1 MLSEGVRQVGTA
13 RVSGKQPPMAS
24 NNSSVVQSFSIAL
37 IVFVMLTFVL
47 AVTTYLFFKEW
58 DVAQQKVK
66 DANAERNA
74 ENEVKLAYRDSR
86 AELVRDVLGFPEDD
100 PEVLKSKAAVEKLNE
115 QIKLKKQD
123 AIDDV
128 YGNYLKPPAYEKP
141 TYESAVDW
149 LSSSIEKHNEA
160 MSSLQGEKDRFA
172 AEKKV
177 LAEKHDAEMKKL
189 VESRKDAQDKLDDL
203 QKQKTAYEKEST
215 DQKNKLVSEKSAA
228 EDQAKRFKLLGEE
241 IAKGK
246 PYLSPERAKNW
257 PADAAAG
264 GGDKGAAEA
273 GSNERRV
280 ALMLEEMRDRERTI
294 VRLNQI
300 VAQLRAAD
308 PALQA
313 TVLAATPKDDR
324 VDEFDGRI
332 LSVNELDRTVL
343 VSVGRTTGLRT
354 GLKFYV
360 YNPTDPQPQIGSKKA
375 VVEVVA
381 IESDSLVRC
390 RVRQDSVRDPIIPGD
405 VVATS
410 LWSPGTPLE
419 VVIVGI
425 TQFGADPESDRKR
438 LDMLVERIGGTV
450 AESVTPATTMVVDAG
465 VPQVKGVDAEGQ
477 VASRKFWNTK
487 QKENRV
493 RQMDAAKQLGIKV
506 MAIEPFLDMLGLQV
520 ESVRAN
526 RLPVPIDSNAAP
538 ARTENVA
545 F

>member
-1 MLSEGVRQVGTA
+1 
-13 RVSGKQPPMAS
+13 MAS

-58 DVAQQKVK
+58 DVAQQKVEA
-66 DANAERNA
+66 ANVERNA
-74 ENEVKLAYRDSR
+74 EREMKLAYRDSR
-86 AELVRDVLGFPEDD
+86 TELVKDVLGFPDDD
-100 PEVLKSKAAVEKLNE
+100 PDGQKSEDAVKKLNE
-115 QIKLKKQD
+115 QIKAKKQD

-128 YGNYLKPPAYEKP
+128 YGKYLEQP

-149 LSSSIEKHNEA
+149 LSSSIQKHYET

-300 VAQLRAAD
+300 IAQLRVAD
-308 PALQA
+308 PALQT

-324 VDEFDGRI
+324 VDGFDGRI

>member
-1 MLSEGVRQVGTA
+1 
-13 RVSGKQPPMAS
+13 MAS
-24 NNSSVVQSFSIAL
+24 SDSKNFQLFTIAL

-47 AVTTYLFFKEW
+47 AVTTYLNF
-58 DVAQQKVK
+58 K
-66 DANAERNA
+66 DANENLQALAAKNEEVGKLQEEREDA
-74 ENEVKLAYRDSR
+74 RRDR
-86 AELVRDVLGFPEDD
+86 DILKKDVLGFREEMSVSDIVKWKK
-100 PEVLKSKAAVEKLNE
+100 EV
-115 QIKLKKQD
+115 
-123 AIDDV
+123 IDDV
-128 YGNYLKPPAYEKP
+128 YGKFLKQP
-141 TYESAVDW
+141 TYDAENPEDGLRGW
-149 LSSSIEKHNEA
+149 LASSIKKHSEK
-160 MSSLQGEKDRFA
+160 MSDLQKDKDDIA

-177 LAEKHDAEMKKL
+177 LAEQHDAEMKKL
-189 VESRKDAQDKLDDL
+189 AVSRKDAQDKLDDL
-203 QKQKTAYEKEST
+203 QKQKIAYEKDST
-215 DQKNKLVSEKSAA
+215 DQKNKLVAEKSAA
-228 EDQAKRFKLLGEE
+228 EDQARRLKLLGEE
-241 IAKGK
+241 IVKGK

-264 GGDKGAAEA
+264 GGDKGAAET

-300 VAQLRAAD
+300 VAQLRVAD
-308 PALQA
+308 PALQT

-324 VDEFDGRI
+324 IDGFDGRI

-405 VVATS
+405 MVATS

-477 VASRKFWNTK
+477 VASRKFWNAK
-487 QKENRV
+487 QKENRI
-493 RQMDAAKQLGIKV
+493 RQLEAAKQLGIKV
-506 MAIEPFLDMLGLQV
+506 MAIEPFLDLMGLQV

>member
-1 MLSEGVRQVGTA
+1 
-13 RVSGKQPPMAS
+13 MAS

-58 DVAQQKVK
+58 DVAQQKVEA
-66 DANAERNA
+66 ANVERNA
-74 ENEVKLAYRDSR
+74 EREMKLAYRDSR
-86 AELVRDVLGFPEDD
+86 TELVKDVLGFPDDD
-100 PEVLKSKAAVEKLNE
+100 PDGQKSEDAVKKLNE
-115 QIKLKKQD
+115 QIKAKKQD

-128 YGNYLKPPAYEKP
+128 YGKYLEQP

-149 LSSSIEKHNEA
+149 LSSSIQKHYET
-160 MSSLQGEKDRFA
+160 MSSLQGEKDRFD

-177 LAEKHDAEMKKL
+177 LAAKHDAEMKKL
-189 VESRKDAQDKLDDL
+189 AESRKDAQDKLDDL

-215 DQKNKLVSEKSAA
+215 DQKNKLVAEKSAA
-228 EDQAKRFKLLGEE
+228 EDQARRVKLLGEE

-300 VAQLRAAD
+300 IAQLRVAD
-308 PALQA
+308 PALQT

-324 VDEFDGRI
+324 VDGFDGRI

-493 RQMDAAKQLGIKV
+493 RQLDAAKQLGIKV
-506 MAIEPFLDMLGLQV
+506 MAIEPFLDMMGLQV

>member
-1 MLSEGVRQVGTA
+1 
-13 RVSGKQPPMAS
+13 MAS

-47 AVTTYLFFKEW
+47 AVTTYLFFKKADENLQ
-58 DVAQQKVK
+58 ALAAKNGEISKLQEERE
-66 DANAERNA
+66 DAR
-74 ENEVKLAYRDSR
+74 RDR
-86 AELVRDVLGFPEDD
+86 DTLKKDVLGFSEEMSVSDI
-100 PEVLKSKAAVEKLNE
+100 LKR
-115 QIKLKKQD
+115 KKD
-123 AIDDV
+123 VIDDI
-128 YGNYLKPPAYEKP
+128 YGKYLKELELSE
-141 TYESAVDW
+141 TYDSALEW
-149 LSSSIEKHNEA
+149 LSSSIENHYKA

-172 AEKKV
+172 DDNKA

-189 VESRKDAQDKLDDL
+189 ADSRKDAQDKLDEL
-203 QKQKTAYEKEST
+203 QKQKIDYEKENT
-215 DQKNKLVSEKSAA
+215 DQKNKLLEEKSAA
-228 EDQAKRFKLLGEE
+228 EDQAKRLKLLGEE

-264 GGDKGAAEA
+264 GGDRGAAEA

-280 ALMLEEMRDRERTI
+280 ALMLDEMRDRERTI

-300 VAQLRAAD
+300 IAQLRVAD
-308 PALQA
+308 PTLQA
-313 TVLAATPKDDR
+313 TVLAATPKDNR
-324 VDEFDGRI
+324 VDGFDGRI

-360 YNPTDPQPQIGSKKA
+360 YNPTDPQPQLGSKKA

-390 RVRQDSVRDPIIPGD
+390 RVRQDSVSDPIIPGD

-419 VVIVGI
+419 VVIVGL
-425 TQFGADPESDRKR
+425 TQFGSDAESDRKR
-438 LDMLVERIGGTV
+438 LEQLVERIGGTV
-450 AESVTPATTMVVDAG
+450 AESVTPSTTMVVDAG

-477 VASRKFWNTK
+477 VASRKFWNAK

-493 RQMDAAKQLGIKV
+493 RQLEAAKQLGIKV
-506 MAIEPFLDMLGLQV
+506 MAIDPFLDMMGLQV
-520 ESVRAN
+520 EAVRAN

-538 ARTENVA
+538 ARGENVA

>member
-1 MLSEGVRQVGTA
+1 
-13 RVSGKQPPMAS
+13 MAS
-24 NNSSVVQSFSIAL
+24 SDSKNFQSFTIAL

-47 AVTTYLFFKEW
+47 AVTTYLFFKKADE
-58 DVAQQKVK
+58 AQKVADAK
-66 DANAERNA
+66 QKEASDANSKRLEAEKNR
-74 ENEVKLAYRDSR
+74 L
-86 AELVRDVLGFPEDD
+86 ELVKDVLGFPEDWNNETIKTRKR
-100 PEVLKSKAAVEKLNE
+100 EV
-115 QIKLKKQD
+115 
-123 AIDDV
+123 IDDV
-128 YGNYLKPPAYEKP
+128 YGKYLKQP
-141 TYESAVDW
+141 TYDAEQSEDGLAGW
-149 LSSSIEKHNEA
+149 LSSSIEKHYEA
-160 MSSLQGEKDRFA
+160 MSRLQEEKDRFA
-172 AEKKV
+172 AEKKA

-189 VESRKDAQDKLDDL
+189 AESRKDAQDKLDEL
-203 QKQKTAYEKEST
+203 QKQKTDYEKENT
-215 DQKNKLVSEKSAA
+215 DQKNKLVAEKSAA
-228 EDQAKRFKLLGEE
+228 EERAKRLRLLGEE

-264 GGDKGAAEA
+264 GGDKGADEA

-280 ALMLEEMRDRERTI
+280 ALMLDEMRDRERTI

-300 VAQLRAAD
+300 IAQLRVAD

-324 VDEFDGRI
+324 VDGFDGRI

-343 VSVGRTTGLRT
+343 ISVGRTTGLRT

-360 YNPTDPQPQIGSKKA
+360 YNPTDPKPQLGSKKA

-390 RVRQDSVRDPIIPGD
+390 RVRQDSVSDPIIPGD

-419 VVIVGI
+419 VVIVGL
-425 TQFGADPESDRKR
+425 TQFGGDAESDRKR
-438 LDMLVERIGGTV
+438 LEQLVERIGGTV
-450 AESVTPATTMVVDAG
+450 AESVTPSTTLVVDAG

-477 VASRKFWNTK
+477 VASRKFWNAK

-506 MAIEPFLDMLGLQV
+506 MAIDPFLDLMGLQV